1 MENRFN
7 IKVYHNIPTLKCIEN
22 LKIREALPSFDI
34 VIKFYD
40 LEKIDDKK
48 KYLFYFH
55 VKSDYVL
62 LNNDDN
68 NLLYPHDT
76 ILYDFDTYE
85 SEREDIELKDDSYDK
100 LLKELY
106 LSMDN
111 DNDNENNEEKN
122 EDFEDKD
129 AKDAEDEDD
138 KNKLYL
144 PNFYEYYGNLNDNN
158 NLDLKKILSDN
169 FFLKS
174 VICSLFLSI
183 VNNNNE
189 YINIIR
195 CIAQS
200 SKVGIV
206 QIENEELIEN

>member
-7 IKVYHNIPTLKCIEN
+7 IKVYHNIPTLKCI
-22 LKIREALPSFDI
+22 KILGIHEASPSFDI

-40 LEKIDDKK
+40 LENMDDKK

-76 ILYDFDTYE
+76 TLYDFDTYE

-106 LSMDN
+106 LSMN
-111 DNDNENNEEKN
+111 NDNENNEEKD
-122 EDFEDKD
+122 EDFEGTE
-129 AKDAEDEDD
+129 DAEDE
-138 KNKLYL
+138 NKLYL

-183 VNNNNE
+183 VNNDSE
-189 YINIIR
+189 YMNIIR

-206 QIENEELIEN
+206 KNENEESIEN

>member
-7 IKVYHNIPTLKCIEN
+7 IKVYHNIPTLKCI
-22 LKIREALPSFDI
+22 KILGIHEASPSFDI

-40 LEKIDDKK
+40 LENMDDKK

-106 LSMDN
+106 LSMN
-111 DNDNENNEEKN
+111 NDNENNEEKD
-122 EDFEDKD
+122 EDFEGTE
-129 AKDAEDEDD
+129 DAEDE
-138 KNKLYL
+138 NKLYL

-183 VNNNNE
+183 VNNDSE
-189 YINIIR
+189 YMNIIR

-206 QIENEELIEN
+206 KNENEESIEN